1 MRPDYYRKNG
11 MQVIDVIDAFELDFY
26 LGNVI
31 KYVLRF
37 NRKSTGKEAVR
48 DLGKAKGCL
57 QLVIDKELK
66 KLDEGGIKQ

>member
-1 MRPDYYRKNG
+1 MEA
-11 MQVIDVIDAFELDFY
+11 IDVIDAFGLDFY

-37 NRKSTGKEAVR
+37 GRKSTGREAVR
-48 DLGKAKGCL
+48 DLGKAKEYL

-66 KLDEGGIKQ
+66 QLDENGGKEQ

>member
-1 MRPDYYRKNG
+1 MKQDYYRRNG
-11 MQVIDVIDAFELDFY
+11 MEVINVIDAFELDFY

-37 NRKSTGKEAVR
+37 NRKSTGREAVR
-48 DLGKAKGCL
+48 DLGKAKEYL

-66 KLDEGGIKQ
+66 KLDEGGTKQ